1 MSQTWRKA
9 CIKPTSNMRETLI
22 CLEESAQQIAL
33 VVNDEYKLI
42 GVVTDGDI
50 RRGILKGLGMDSLVT
65 DFMSPNPQC
74 ASPSDSRAMILNRMR
89 SESFHHMPVL
99 DEKNTLVDLVLFE
112 NNKPLPNKVV
122 LMAGGSGI
130 RLRPLTTNL
139 PKPMLHVGNRPIL
152 ETIIDQL
159 HNFGFKNFHISIN
172 YLGEKIEKYFG
183 DGSKWGV
190 SIDYLKER
198 TPMGTVGA
206 LSLLENPSKQPII
219 LMNSDL
225 LTKLDFKSL
234 LNFHNAHD
242 SPLTLCVRDYDFV
255 IPYGVIKTDGQR
267 LLDIQEKPQESV
279 LVNAGIYIVDH
290 RVLDLI
296 PTDTRIDATELIQIL
311 MENNEQPRV
320 YPIHEYWIDI
330 GQKQDFQRAENE
342 FFANF

>member
-139 PKPMLHVGNRPIL
+139 PKPMLLFI
-152 ETIIDQL
+152 
-159 HNFGFKNFHISIN
+159 
-172 YLGEKIEKYFG
+172 
-183 DGSKWGV
+183 
-190 SIDYLKER
+190 
-198 TPMGTVGA
+198 
-206 LSLLENPSKQPII
+206 
-219 LMNSDL
+219 
-225 LTKLDFKSL
+225 
-234 LNFHNAHD
+234 
-242 SPLTLCVRDYDFV
+242 
-255 IPYGVIKTDGQR
+255 
-267 LLDIQEKPQESV
+267 
-279 LVNAGIYIVDH
+279 
-290 RVLDLI
+290 
-296 PTDTRIDATELIQIL
+296 
-311 MENNEQPRV
+311 
-320 YPIHEYWIDI
+320 
-330 GQKQDFQRAENE
+330 
-342 FFANF
+342 